1 MCHVPKPGDIS
12 LKITDMCHVS
22 GVKYLF
28 RNKIIYILGYDDKM
42 LEEMIKSRPELYLW
56 SHNRFKHAIELKE
69 E

>member
-1 MCHVPKPGDIS
+1 MKRGYYEAEF
-12 LKITDMCHVS
+12 
-22 GVKYLF
+22 VKMHDNPQLLPDFELTALY
-28 RNKIIYILGYDDKM
+28 YKM